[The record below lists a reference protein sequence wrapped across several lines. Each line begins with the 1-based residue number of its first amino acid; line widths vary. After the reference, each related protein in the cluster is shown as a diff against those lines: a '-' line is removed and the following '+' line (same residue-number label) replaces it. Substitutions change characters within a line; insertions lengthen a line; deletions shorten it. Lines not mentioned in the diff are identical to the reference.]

1 MSMWP
6 RPDRAFPHPRWPRMA
21 TRIQVSNNPQIPHK
35 TCNFLY
41 KSHHSHVATSS
52 VLMAPQQLST
62 TSAPPGMYPSSYAP
76 DTLLHQES
84 GQVLGTLLLSPIK
97 EMDSSSSNNT
107 LIPGHPATAAL
118 AASMK
123 EGFTPSSKWKYPR
136 SRSF

>member
-1 MSMWP
+1 
-6 RPDRAFPHPRWPRMA
+6 
-21 TRIQVSNNPQIPHK
+21 
-35 TCNFLY
+35 
-41 KSHHSHVATSS
+41 
-52 VLMAPQQLST
+52 MAPQQLST
-62 TSAPPGMYPSSYAP
+62 TSAPPGMYPSSYAH

-123 EGFTPSSKWKYPR
+123 EGFTGSSK
-136 SRSF
+136 